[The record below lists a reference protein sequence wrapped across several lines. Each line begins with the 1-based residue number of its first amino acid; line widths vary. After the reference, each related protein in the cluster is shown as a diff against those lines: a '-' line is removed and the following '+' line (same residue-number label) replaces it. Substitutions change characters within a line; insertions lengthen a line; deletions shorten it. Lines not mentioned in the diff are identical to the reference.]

1 MFKNLNASLLIV
13 IVFTTTFIS
22 AQTTNKMPLEIAKA
36 FQNGTRSNDGHPG
49 PNYWQNYSDYTIN
62 AEVNTIDSKLLG
74 SELINY
80 HNNSSDTLGIIVMR
94 LYPDFYK
101 KGNARSWSIGEDD
114 LTDGTLIK
122 KVNVNGK
129 EIDIDNNR
137 KVFQSATNLYLTL
150 ENKLLPGD
158 SLRLEIDWE
167 FNIPQKRWVRMG
179 NYGNDR
185 LFVAYWYPQIAVY
198 DDIDGWDR
206 IEYLGT
212 VEYYNDFNNFNVNI
226 TTPPGFMVWAT
237 GELNNINQLYTEKV
251 IEKYNKA
258 KKSNE
263 IVNIFSVSDIKNNK
277 VLKSNK
283 SNSWSFIA
291 KHVPDFTFA
300 MSKYS
305 NWDGTSVIADKNTG
319 RRVFVDVVYP
329 DSVDSFD
336 EGAYFARE
344 SVKFMVDSL
353 PGYPFPYSHI
363 TSFCNGRK
371 GGGMESPMMVNE
383 GDPSDREQ
391 AIGLIFHEI
400 SHSYFPFYMGTNERK
415 YAWMDEGWA
424 TWLTYGILD
433 QMEPDNKYFERMV
446 QSFQNLSGKEK
457 EVPLMYPSYQITDYS
472 AYRVHAY
479 NRSAMAYAFLRN
491 ALGDSLFK
499 EALHAYMDRWNGLH
513 PIPYDF
519 FNTFENISQQDLDW
533 YFQPWFFDHSY
544 ADLGIKKVT
553 LDNKI
558 VVTNNG
564 GLPLPVVVT
573 CHYTDGTIGKYVENA
588 SVWRTGENAIIIQAD
603 TEKVIQKV
611 VIGTKEI
618 PDVIIEN
625 NEIITINE

>member
-1 MFKNLNASLLIV
+1 MVKILNASLIIV
-13 IVFTTTFIS
+13 FVFTTSFIK

-36 FQNGTRSNDGHPG
+36 FQNGTRSNDGNPG
-49 PNYWQNYSDYTIN
+49 PNYWQNYSDYTIS

-80 HNNSSDTLGIIVMR
+80 HNNSPDSLGIIVMR

-101 KGNARSWSIGEDD
+101 KGNARSWSIGKDD
-114 LTDGTLIK
+114 LTDGVLIK
-122 KVNVNGK
+122 KVAIKGK
-129 EIDIDNNR
+129 EIDIDDNKR
-137 KVFQSATNLYLTL
+137 AFRSTTNLYLIL
-150 ENKLLPGD
+150 ENKLIPGD
-158 SLRLEIDWE
+158 SLQLEVDWE
-167 FNIPQKRWVRMG
+167 FNIPKKRWVRMG

-185 LFVAYWYPQIAVY
+185 LFIAYWYPQIAVY

-212 VEYYNDFNNFNVNI
+212 VEYYNDFNNFNVKI

-237 GELNNINQLYTEKV
+237 GELDNINQLYTQKV

-258 KKSNE
+258 KKSDE
-263 IVNIFSVSDIKNNK
+263 IVNIFSVSDTKNNK
-277 VLKSNK
+277 VLRSNE
-283 SNSWSFIA
+283 SNRWNFIA
-291 KHVPDFTFA
+291 NHVPDFTFA
-300 MSKYS
+300 VSKFS
-305 NWDGTSVIADKNTG
+305 NWDGTSIVANKKTG
-319 RRVFVDVVYP
+319 RRVFIDVVYP

-336 EGAYFARE
+336 EGAKFSRE
-344 SVKFMVDSL
+344 SVKFLVDSL

-383 GDPSDREQ
+383 GDPSDRGQ

-424 TWLTYGILD
+424 SWLTYGILD
-433 QMEPDNKYFERMV
+433 QMEPENNYFERISN
-446 QSFQNLSGKEK
+446 SFQNISGKEK
-457 EVPLMYPSYQITDYS
+457 EVPLMYPSYQITDYN

-479 NRSAMAYAFLRN
+479 NSSAMAYAFLRN
-491 ALGDSLFK
+491 AIGDSLFK

-558 VVTNNG
+558 VIINNG
-564 GLPLPVVVT
+564 GLPLPVEVT
-573 CHYTDGTIGKYVENA
+573 CYFTDGTKSKYIENA
-588 SVWRTGENAIIIQAD
+588 SVWRRGDNAIIIQANS
-603 TEKVIQKV
+603 EKVIQKV
-611 VIGTKEI
+611 ILGNKEI
-618 PDVIIEN
+618 PDVISEN
-625 NEIITINE
+625 NEIITSTE